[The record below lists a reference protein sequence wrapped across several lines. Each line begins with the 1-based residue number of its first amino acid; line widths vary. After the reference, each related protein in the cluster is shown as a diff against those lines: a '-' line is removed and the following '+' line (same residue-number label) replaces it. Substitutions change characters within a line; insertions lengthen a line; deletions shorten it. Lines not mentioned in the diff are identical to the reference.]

1 MTNPIRFGIVMIA
14 TATLMPG
21 LAASAPFTD
30 DAREADLLGVYEAA
44 LKNDPQLSAAR
55 HAFKGQVEAVPQ
67 AMSGLLPNISAGT
80 KTEVTRLDRDRPA
93 LSRERG
99 GNTFQA
105 NLSQPLF
112 HADRWYQLTAA
123 RSIVDQAALELAA
136 KEQMLILTSAQA
148 YFETLRSLDALA
160 AARAEEA
167 ALLRQRDQ
175 AQGKLDDGASSI
187 TDVYDAQAAY
197 DNAHANRQLAKRKVD
212 DAFEALSRLTNAS
225 YESIAGM
232 GHHLPTEPPVPSNPS
247 VWVDKAVQQNLQLL
261 ATAKAVNAAQLTISQ
276 RKAGYAPTV
285 DLVASYR
292 KGDNDSFGYN
302 NPTDFGTNGYGG
314 NISQSSISLEL
325 NIPLYS
331 GGMTRSQVRES
342 TERLYQS
349 QDEQEDKR
357 REVVLNTRNAFRG
370 INADV
375 EQIFARRQSIF
386 SGMKSVEANQVGMD
400 IGSRNIA
407 DVLNAQRQLYAAV
420 RDYNDAR
427 YDYIVDTLKLKQAAG
442 SLAPS
447 DLQALA
453 MYLKPDYDPD
463 RDFLP
468 PGSLQFSK
476 GTIHASR

>member
-1 MTNPIRFGIVMIA
+1 MPRRISICFAIA
-14 TATLMPG
+14 STVLVPASITA
-21 LAASAPFTD
+21 AADKEEAH
-30 DAREADLLGVYEAA
+30 RADLLGVYRAA
-44 LKNDPQLSAAR
+44 LVNDPQLSAAR
-55 HAFKGQVEAVPQ
+55 HAFKGQSEAVPQ
-67 AMSGLLPNISAGT
+67 AMSGLLPTISAGT
-80 KTEVTRLDRDRPA
+80 KTEITRLNRDRPA
-93 LSRERG
+93 LTRERS

-112 HADRWYQLTAA
+112 HADRWYQLKAA
-123 RSIVDQAALELAA
+123 QSSVDQAELELAA
-136 KEQMLILTSAQA
+136 KEQTLILTSAQA
-148 YFETLRSLDALA
+148 YIETLRALDSLA
-160 AARAEEA
+160 AAKAEEA

-175 AQGKLDDGASSI
+175 AQGRLDDGASSI

-197 DNAHANRQLAKRKVD
+197 DNARANRQLAQRKVD
-212 DAFEALSRLTNAS
+212 DAFEALSRLTNTTYA
-225 YESIAGM
+225 SIAGI
-232 GHHLPTEPPVPSNPS
+232 GHQLPTEAPVPANPGD
-247 VWVDKAVQQNLQLL
+247 WVEKAVQQNLQLL
-261 ATAKAVNAAQLTISQ
+261 ASAKAVNAAQQTISQ

-285 DLVASYR
+285 DVVASYR

-314 NISQSSISLEL
+314 NIAQGSVSVEL

-370 INADV
+370 ITVDV
-375 EQIFARRQSIF
+375 EQVFARRQSIF
-386 SGMKSVEANQVGMD
+386 SGLKSVEANQVGMD
-400 IGSRNIA
+400 VGSRNIA

-427 YDYIVDTLKLKQAAG
+427 YDYIIDTLKLKQAAG

-468 PGSLQFSK
+468 PGSLQLSK
-476 GTIHASR
+476 VTTNISR